1 MMALTIGSL
10 APLSAP
16 LSAALHRSPLQ
27 QSTSHLV
34 IFAEGSVGLQ
44 FFEPR
49 LHSDEMAHPLRK
61 NLSVFCGLSDFTS
74 CVRQRSEPSIQ
85 VVSSVVFLQS
95 SQLSTEKHRLHFRE

>member
-1 MMALTIGSL
+1 MIALTIGTL

-34 IFAEGSVGLQ
+34 IFVEGLGGLQ

-49 LHSDEMAHPLRK
+49 LHSDEVAHPLRK
-61 NLSVFCGLSDFTS
+61 SLTVLSGLSDFTS
-74 CVRQRSEPSIQ
+74 SVTQRSQPSSQ
-85 VVSSVVFLQS
+85 VASVVMFLQS